1 MRVCA
6 CARVCGAFTSC
17 PPLLCLQTKSLLEGH
32 LSDLSSPDP
41 QLPTDL
47 QSALDH
53 GQKHEAFVTKLKQ
66 VGRTNFGAVTRLV
79 TIDSDRA
86 CHSKA
91 QSYWGSDSHIADLV
105 TVVVLWSGRGS
116 ALPRSPSMWL
126 CSAGHPKSLVWLLL
140 WLTGP
145 SPSLLPPTPVPLLP
159 LPSFCSLPPPPSLSL
174 HPPTSPSPQTIDD
187 NLRRLQDEGKQLREP
202 LTIPG
207 SSEVLDNPYQQARP
221 TPTPAC
227 SHF

>member
-1 MRVCA
+1 MKTFECSKVYMRVCVCGRVCMCAHVCA

-79 TIDSDRA
+79 TIDSDMP

-105 TVVVLWSGRGS
+105 TVVVLWSGCGS
-116 ALPRSPSMWL
+116 A
-126 CSAGHPKSLVWLLL
+126 
-140 WLTGP
+140 
-145 SPSLLPPTPVPLLP
+145 
-159 LPSFCSLPPPPSLSL
+159 LPPPPSLSL

-227 SHF
+227 SLF

>member
-1 MRVCA
+1 MFESAYACVRVCVGTCVCV

-53 GQKHEAFVTKLKQ
+53 GKKHEAFVTKLKQ
-66 VGRTNFGAVTRLV
+66 VGRTNFGAVTWLV
-79 TIDSDRA
+79 TVDSDMA

-116 ALPRSPSMWL
+116 ALPPSPSTWL
-126 CSAGHPKSLVWLLL
+126 CSAGHPKSLVFSAMADSPLPLSPPSHSC
-140 WLTGP
+140 P
-145 SPSLLPPTPVPLLP
+145 SPPP
-159 LPSFCSLPPPPSLSL
+159 PSFCSLPPPPTPV
-174 HPPTSPSPQTIDD
+174 PP
-187 NLRRLQDEGKQLREP
+187 
-202 LTIPG
+202 
-207 SSEVLDNPYQQARP
+207 SSHLLLCPD
-221 TPTPAC
+221 
-227 SHF
+227 H